1 MTACQEAQGVV
12 GQEVNR
18 AILVFLHHEA
28 GPDHQEGSEMDCLID
43 LVFLIVAI
51 IGILTDRQ
59 VHEKTGGFCAH
70 IWECLKA
77 AAE

>member
-1 MTACQEAQGVV
+1 
-12 GQEVNR
+12 
-18 AILVFLHHEA
+18 
-28 GPDHQEGSEMDCLID
+28 MDCLID

-59 VHEKTGGFCAH
+59 VREKTGGFCAH

-77 AAE
+77 AAEWVKECIRERKVKEP